1 MHIYKINDNVASYI
15 ASAIII
21 QFMLYYFKTSLCIVM
36 IYESYFHAQSGY
48 RHN

>member
-1 MHIYKINDNVASYI
+1 MYIYKINDNVDSYI
-15 ASAIII
+15 LFAITI
-21 QFMLYYFKTSLCIVM
+21 QFMFCFFKTSLCIVM